1 MRFILPILA
10 IGIGYGLLVAIV
22 YRMPT
27 APAGVVGVAQLGL
40 ALTLLVMA
48 RQFLAIHEATRL
60 HEVARGQAI
69 R

>member
-1 MRFILPILA
+1 
-10 IGIGYGLLVAIV
+10 
-22 YRMPT
+22 MPT

-60 HEVARGQAI
+60 YEVARGQAI